1 MLPSALEGGCETAK
15 YHPARSFTLMRML
28 TPEQTR
34 SYLPQD
40 GYEQEL
46 TCSYKTGQVLNNVP
60 RWFVPTNGVS
70 ASIYNHKIEIYHHP
84 SAHTDDC

>member
-1 MLPSALEGGCETAK
+1 MWCYNTHHPSSLPFKEG
-15 YHPARSFTLMRML
+15 LL

-46 TCSYKTGQVLNNVP
+46 TSFYRTGQVLK
-60 RWFVPTNGVS
+60 RDF
-70 ASIYNHKIEIYHHP
+70 IHR
-84 SAHTDDC
+84 